1 MEVLGLVTD
10 RRDGDG
16 DGKVR
21 KEDEEEEAEE
31 RKEERVTMADEM
43 VVVIM
48 VMDGCWPIQY
58 FSLSGHFLSVF
69 PLCPTLLSCLVL
81 FVVSAHPKHARR
93 GSISYNY
100 VCKPLEAIQLARRK
114 NFNGPPS

>member
-1 MEVLGLVTD
+1 MELGEKKMEVLGLVTD

-48 VMDGCWPIQY
+48 VMDGCWPI
-58 FSLSGHFLSVF
+58 H
-69 PLCPTLLSCLVL
+69 
-81 FVVSAHPKHARR
+81 AHPKHARR
-93 GSISYNY
+93 GMCIFITYGK
-100 VCKPLEAIQLARRK
+100 VD
-114 NFNGPPS
+114 